1 MRVEEVRNQIFDLV
15 VTDYSS
21 WGIGNGG
28 TGANTPGYIHNV
40 RFDNL
45 IVDNFGVRN
54 SNFIGYSPTQNVDGV
69 YFNNFSVAGS
79 LMTNASMARFNIG
92 SYVSNMVFTNNP
104 TSPPSQPSAPDLI
117 VQKTST
123 PIVIDGQLTDWAG
136 AGAATFTG
144 ANNTA
149 TGYALWDDQN
159 LYIRLEVKD
168 TQLNATFA
176 DANIWQDDTLELF
189 LDTRHD
195 RSTSMQ
201 EDDYHVLVNLNN
213 VQLLLRGNN
222 GTQSPASLTMTSAV
236 SRQGTLNNNSD
247 TDSGYTVELAIPWSQ
262 LGISPSSG
270 MMFGIDL
277 AVDDRDATGFDY
289 FDYARIAPNAF
300 AQPNLWKT
308 IQLR

>member
-1 MRVEEVRNQIFDLV
+1 M
-15 VTDYSS
+15 
-21 WGIGNGG
+21 
-28 TGANTPGYIHNV
+28 
-40 RFDNL
+40 
-45 IVDNFGVRN
+45 RN

-159 LYIRLEVKD
+159 LYIAFQVKD
-168 TQLNATFA
+168 TQLNAIL
-176 DANIWQDDTLELF
+176 NSGNLWQDDGVEVF
-189 LDTRHD
+189 FDTRHD
-195 RSTSMQ
+195 KSTSMQ
-201 EDDYHVLVNLNN
+201 ADDYHVLVNLNN
-213 VQLLLRGNN
+213 AQLHLRGSN
-222 GTQSPASLTMTSAV
+222 GVQSPASLTMTSAV
-236 SRQGTLNNNSD
+236 SLRGTLNNNSD

-262 LGISPSSG
+262 LGISPSNG
-270 MMFGIDL
+270 LVLGIDL
-277 AVDDRDATGFDY
+277 AVNDKDSAG
-289 FDYARIAPNAF
+289 
-300 AQPNLWKT
+300 L
-308 IQLR
+308 